1 LITMEQQVRDN
12 VYLDRLI
19 AILSTRFAG
28 LATLLASIGLYGILA
43 YNVTL
48 RTRQLGLRLAL
59 GATPRHLCAMVL
71 KHVGTMAF
79 VGGDRARGRGRLGAL
94 RRGATLRL
102 NRLRPARAVC
112 GSGRAR
118 RRSAGCRIH
127 AVAAGVS
134 HRADGSASIR
144 MT

>member
-1 LITMEQQVRDN
+1 MEQQVRDN

-79 VGGDRARGRGRLGAL
+79 VGGAIGLAAAVASGRFAEALLYGLTGYDLRVLSAAVAVLAVVVLAAAYMPSRRALAIAPMEAL
-94 RRGATLRL
+94 RYE
-102 NRLRPARAVC
+102 
-112 GSGRAR
+112 
-118 RRSAGCRIH
+118 
-127 AVAAGVS
+127 
-134 HRADGSASIR
+134 
-144 MT
+144 